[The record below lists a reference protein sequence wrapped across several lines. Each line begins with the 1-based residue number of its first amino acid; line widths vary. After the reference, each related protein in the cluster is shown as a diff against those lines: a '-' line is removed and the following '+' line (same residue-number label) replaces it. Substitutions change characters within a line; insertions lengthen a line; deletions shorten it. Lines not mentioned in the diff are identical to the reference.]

1 MKNLTENFP
10 DFEISGILWTA
21 GGDAKENLSVASVG
35 GVIGVAGS
43 GVLKSRTSRVVS
55 AMMGSLASICKNKIT
70 IVKYNFEVEDESGCV
85 GNDGIAGL
93 NL

>member
-10 DFEISGILWTA
+10 DFEISGTFWTA

-55 AMMGSLASICKNKIT
+55 AMMGSLASICKKQNYDCKIQFW
-70 IVKYNFEVEDESGCV
+70 IYYKQHY
-85 GNDGIAGL
+85 IL
-93 NL
+93 